1 MTFTSCSYCNIILYF
16 PIFASCILEG
26 LNVWNVLTKKFFLLS
41 RCCPWGS
48 IWCWADSTMYKVLW
62 KSTNSQSSSVVTCN
76 SSKVLS
82 SKYIIFFCLDSYT
95 INCYCCSKTFSTVAQ
110 KSFQVNNYGLYVS
123 NEWHWKGCGFVSSLL
138 VCIQRNTIQWWC
150 NNFQTPAKKLSTR

>member
-1 MTFTSCSYCNIILYF
+1 MLYF
-16 PIFASCILEG
+16 LIFASCILEG
-26 LNVWNVLTKKFFLLS
+26 WNVWNILTKKFFLLS

-82 SKYIIFFCLDSYT
+82 SKYIIVFCLDSYT
-95 INCYCCSKTFSTVAQ
+95 IYRYCCSKTFSTVAPKSLQMNLMVFMSVMNGIERVVCLSLVCLYAFKGTLSRDGVAIFRPQQ
-110 KSFQVNNYGLYVS
+110 KSYPPDKSFS
-123 NEWHWKGCGFVSSLL
+123 
-138 VCIQRNTIQWWC
+138 R
-150 NNFQTPAKKLSTR
+150 R

>member
-1 MTFTSCSYCNIILYF
+1 MLHFL
-16 PIFASCILEG
+16 IFASCILEG
-26 LNVWNVLTKKFFLLS
+26 LNVLNILTKKFFPLS

-82 SKYIIFFCLDSYT
+82 SKYNYHFFCLDSY
-95 INCYCCSKTFSTVAQ
+95 IIYCYCCSKTFSTVAQ
-110 KSFQVNNYGLYVS
+110 KSLQMNLMVFMSVMNGIERVVCLSPVCLYAF
-123 NEWHWKGCGFVSSLL
+123 KG
-138 VCIQRNTIQWWC
+138 
-150 NNFQTPAKKLSTR
+150 TPPRDGVAIFRPQQKSYPPDKSFSRR

>member
-1 MTFTSCSYCNIILYF
+1 MLHVL
-16 PIFASCILEG
+16 IFASWILED
-26 LNVWNVLTKKFFLLS
+26 LNVLNIFTKKFFPLS

-82 SKYIIFFCLDSYT
+82 SKCIFCLDSYT
-95 INCYCCSKTFSTVAQ
+95 IYCYCCSKTFSTVAQ
-110 KSFQVNNYGLYVS
+110 KSLQMNLMVFIPVMNGIERVVCLSPVCLYAF
-123 NEWHWKGCGFVSSLL
+123 KGTLPRDGVAIFRPQLKSYPPDKSLSS
-138 VCIQRNTIQWWC
+138 R
-150 NNFQTPAKKLSTR
+150 

>member
-1 MTFTSCSYCNIILYF
+1 MLHFL
-16 PIFASCILEG
+16 IFASCILEG
-26 LNVWNVLTKKFFLLS
+26 LNVLNILTKKFFLLS

-82 SKYIIFFCLDSYT
+82 SKYIFSVSILIYC
-95 INCYCCSKTFSTVAQ
+95 NCCSKTFSTVAQ
-110 KSFQVNNYGLYVS
+110 KSLQMNLMVFMSVMNGIERVVCLSPVCLYAF
-123 NEWHWKGCGFVSSLL
+123 KGTLPRDGVAIFRPQQKSYPPDKSFS
-138 VCIQRNTIQWWC
+138 R
-150 NNFQTPAKKLSTR
+150 R

>member
-1 MTFTSCSYCNIILYF
+1 MLHFL
-16 PIFASCILEG
+16 IFASCILEG
-26 LNVWNVLTKKFFLLS
+26 LNVLNILTKKFFLLS

-82 SKYIIFFCLDSYT
+82 SKYFFLSWFLHNILLLLQQDFLNSSSKIIADEFGVYLVSFMNCIERVVCLSPVCLYAFKETLSRDG
-95 INCYCCSKTFSTVAQ
+95 VAIFRPQQ
-110 KSFQVNNYGLYVS
+110 KSYPPDKSFS
-123 NEWHWKGCGFVSSLL
+123 
-138 VCIQRNTIQWWC
+138 R
-150 NNFQTPAKKLSTR
+150 R